1 MVFSLSGMILINGS
15 KWTKLFLNRV
25 SRIGSESPSGV
36 LKWGSIRG
44 RMRLNWTNEC
54 ERGHA
59 GLKTVILWF
68 KSILNKQYNSMQ
80 LFHMWASTARMWM
93 HHPDLF
99 SLLRF
104 TMIIG
109 KILPYDRYENLVWL
123 SLIHTNVKSFHTG
136 ACFILYR
143 AFIKL
148 HGFVTIPDPNFPAQI
163 LLILVYM
170 VSFPWYFTK
179 TFRFPRKLKFS
190 FLI

>member
-44 RMRLNWTNEC
+44 RMRLNWKNEC

-80 LFHMWASTARMWM
+80 LFHMWASTARM
-93 HHPDLF
+93 
-99 SLLRF
+99 
-104 TMIIG
+104 
-109 KILPYDRYENLVWL
+109 
-123 SLIHTNVKSFHTG
+123 
-136 ACFILYR
+136 
-143 AFIKL
+143 
-148 HGFVTIPDPNFPAQI
+148 
-163 LLILVYM
+163 
-170 VSFPWYFTK
+170 
-179 TFRFPRKLKFS
+179 
-190 FLI
+190 